1 MRVLKFRV
9 WGGYQQPEAAAGAD
23 FWTESQSTG
32 PQRLYPLKTLRVGGP
47 RRGSSSLDLDP
58 QQASKGEP
66 PPQPWRKK
74 ERDRERGKQ
83 DRYTSRFL
91 RHGQGTARKYK
102 HEAAA
107 KKDLQIRTRPLQESR
122 HPSLVGSA
130 GFARFC
136 ISSWPSLHWTAV
148 ACWCWVQ

>member
-58 QQASKGEP
+58 QQASKQGRTP
-66 PPQPWRKK
+66 TPALAK
-74 ERDRERGKQ
+74 ERER
-83 DRYTSRFL
+83 
-91 RHGQGTARKYK
+91 
-102 HEAAA
+102 
-107 KKDLQIRTRPLQESR
+107 
-122 HPSLVGSA
+122 
-130 GFARFC
+130 
-136 ISSWPSLHWTAV
+136 
-148 ACWCWVQ
+148 